1 MLSKRENEL
10 IVDSI
15 VMTGIKSDMR
25 LDQLYILLKELE
37 ERIERLEANNGN
49 HKRREHDNSFIV

>member
-25 LDQLYILLKELE
+25 LDQLFILLKELE
-37 ERIERLEANNGN
+37 ERIERLEANNG
-49 HKRREHDNSFIV
+49 

>member
-37 ERIERLEANNGN
+37 ERIERLEAING
-49 HKRREHDNSFIV
+49 

>member
-1 MLSKRENEL
+1 MLSKKENEL
-10 IVDSI
+10 IVNSI

-37 ERIERLEANNGN
+37 ERIERLEANNG
-49 HKRREHDNSFIV
+49 

>member
-15 VMTGIKSDMR
+15 VLTDVKANMR
-25 LDQLYILLKELE
+25 MDQLYILIKELE
-37 ERIERLEANNGN
+37 DRIEKLELN
-49 HKRREHDNSFIV
+49 HG

>member
-1 MLSKRENEL
+1 MLSKRENDL

-37 ERIERLEANNGN
+37 ERIERLEDNNG
-49 HKRREHDNSFIV
+49 

>member
-1 MLSKRENEL
+1 MLSKRENEV

-37 ERIERLEANNGN
+37 ERIDALEANNG
-49 HKRREHDNSFIV
+49 

>member
-25 LDQLYILLKELE
+25 IDQLYILLKELE
-37 ERIERLEANNGN
+37 GRIERLEANNG
-49 HKRREHDNSFIV
+49 

>member
-37 ERIERLEANNGN
+37 KRIERLEANNG
-49 HKRREHDNSFIV
+49 

>member
-15 VMTGIKSDMR
+15 VLTDVKANMR
-25 LDQLYILLKELE
+25 MDQLFILLKELE
-37 ERIERLEANNGN
+37 DRVEKLESN
-49 HKRREHDNSFIV
+49 HG

>member
-15 VMTGIKSDMR
+15 VLSDVKASMR
-25 LDQLYILLKELE
+25 MDQLYILLKELE
-37 ERIERLEANNGN
+37 DRIERLELN
-49 HKRREHDNSFIV
+49 HG

>member
-15 VMTGIKSDMR
+15 VLTDVKANMR
-25 LDQLYILLKELE
+25 MDQLYILIKELE
-37 ERIERLEANNGN
+37 DRIEKLESNNG
-49 HKRREHDNSFIV
+49 

>member
-37 ERIERLEANNGN
+37 ERIERLEASNG
-49 HKRREHDNSFIV
+49 

>member
-37 ERIERLEANNGN
+37 ERIERLEANNG
-49 HKRREHDNSFIV
+49 

>member
-1 MLSKRENEL
+1 MLTKKENEL

-25 LDQLYILLKELE
+25 IDQLYVLVKELE
-37 ERIERLEANNGN
+37 ERVKSLESNNG
-49 HKRREHDNSFIV
+49 

>member
-37 ERIERLEANNGN
+37 ERIDALEANNG
-49 HKRREHDNSFIV
+49 

>member
-10 IVDSI
+10 IVNSI

-37 ERIERLEANNGN
+37 ERIERLEANNG
-49 HKRREHDNSFIV
+49 

>member
-37 ERIERLEANNGN
+37 ERIERLEDNNG
-49 HKRREHDNSFIV
+49 

>member
-10 IVDSI
+10 IVDAI

-37 ERIERLEANNGN
+37 KRIERLETNNG
-49 HKRREHDNSFIV
+49 